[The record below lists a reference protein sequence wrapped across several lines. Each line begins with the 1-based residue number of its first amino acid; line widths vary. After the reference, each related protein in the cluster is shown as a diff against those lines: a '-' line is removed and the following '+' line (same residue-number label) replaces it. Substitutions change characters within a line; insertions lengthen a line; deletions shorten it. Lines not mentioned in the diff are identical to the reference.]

1 MKRLDHFAAHIPL
14 SSVLLF
20 YLSVAALA
28 QIISSSIVGS
38 VTDATGA
45 VVPRVSISVT
55 NESTGIAR
63 QASSDESGGFVM
75 PQLQPGNYRLAATAP
90 GFRRY
95 EVSSISLLVDQTLR
109 VDVHL
114 TLGDVAEQIEV
125 AARGAQIES
134 ETSSRTGH

>member
-20 YLSVAALA
+20 CVSVVALA

-45 VVPRVSISVT
+45 VVPRVSIRVT

-63 QASSDESGGFVM
+63 QAPSDESGGFVM
-75 PQLQPGNYRLAATAP
+75 PQLQPGHYRLAATAS
-90 GFRRY
+90 GFRPYQASWLPR
-95 EVSSISLLVDQTLR
+95 VLDQ
-109 VDVHL
+109 
-114 TLGDVAEQIEV
+114 
-125 AARGAQIES
+125 
-134 ETSSRTGH
+134 

>member
-1 MKRLDHFAAHIPL
+1 MKTLRHRWAYIFV
-14 SSVLLF
+14 SSLVLL
-20 YLSVAALA
+20 YASIAAQA

-45 VVPRVSISVT
+45 VIPRVSVNVT
-55 NESTGIAR
+55 NENTGLVR
-63 QASSDESGGFVM
+63 QAASDESGSFVM
-75 PQLQPGNYRLAATAP
+75 PQLQPGAYRLAATAP

-125 AARGAQIES
+125 AARG
-134 ETSSRTGH
+134 

>member
-1 MKRLDHFAAHIPL
+1 MKSW

-20 YLSVAALA
+20 CVAIAGLA

-45 VVPRVSISVT
+45 VVPRVSIQVI

-114 TLGDVAEQIEV
+114 TLGDVTEQIEV
-125 AARGAQIES
+125 AARGAQI
-134 ETSSRTGH
+134 